1 MQEKCLDIA
10 ERLWFLDSGCS
21 RHMTGDISLFV
32 EFQAKKKGYVT
43 YGDNNLGAILGKGSV
58 GLSFNGAGP
67 STEDIVKDK
76 EDENESIVKKD
87 AEKEKDESHDQNEK
101 ESISNNEELPKA
113 WTNVKDHPID
123 NIIGDISKGVT
134 TRSKISNLCHHF
146 AFCFTS

>member
-1 MQEKCLDIA
+1 MSKLHLYAKTWTKAYFYSQSIKAYRIYNKRLLRVEESVHVSFDESYTKYVEK
-10 ERLWFLDSGCS
+10 
-21 RHMTGDISLFV
+21 
-32 EFQAKKKGYVT
+32 
-43 YGDNNLGAILGKGSV
+43 

-76 EDENESIVKKD
+76 EDENENIVKKD
-87 AEKEKDESHDQNEK
+87 AEKEKDESHDENEK

-134 TRSKISNLCHHF
+134 TRFKISNLCHLF
-146 AFCFTS
+146 VFFCFTS

>member
-1 MQEKCLDIA
+1 
-10 ERLWFLDSGCS
+10 
-21 RHMTGDISLFV
+21 MTGDISLFV
-32 EFQAKKKGYVT
+32 EFHAKKKGYVT
-43 YGDNNLGAILGKGSV
+43 YGDNNRGAILGKGSV
-58 GLSFNGAGP
+58 GP

-87 AEKEKDESHDQNEK
+87 AEKEKDESHDENEK

-134 TRSKISNLCHHF
+134 TRFKISNLCHLFVFFLFHKLNRK
-146 AFCFTS
+146 T

>member
-1 MQEKCLDIA
+1 MASLEQEGCVIPQ
-10 ERLWFLDSGCS
+10 FLTLRPYIIC
-21 RHMTGDISLFV
+21 ISIIN
-32 EFQAKKKGYVT
+32 Q
-43 YGDNNLGAILGKGSV
+43 DHNRRAILGKGSV
-58 GLSFNGAGP
+58 GP

-87 AEKEKDESHDQNEK
+87 AEKEKDESHDENEK

-134 TRSKISNLCHHF
+134 TRFKISNLCHLF
-146 AFCFTS
+146 VFFCFTS